1 MQACTAA
8 FSAHSN
14 LRYDDNKYAN
24 GTTICTYLL
33 GANLWEHKLTSEMI
47 YTALLSLKL
56 CIGSVSKRGEIAKN
70 EKMHQDKKLL
80 IKKKKKPLPVPTL
93 KYGKKVDVSQWYNLL
108 TGWVR

>member
-1 MQACTAA
+1 M
-8 FSAHSN
+8 
-14 LRYDDNKYAN
+14 
-24 GTTICTYLL
+24 
-33 GANLWEHKLTSEMI
+33 TSEMI

-80 IKKKKKPLPVPTL
+80 KKEKTLPVPTL